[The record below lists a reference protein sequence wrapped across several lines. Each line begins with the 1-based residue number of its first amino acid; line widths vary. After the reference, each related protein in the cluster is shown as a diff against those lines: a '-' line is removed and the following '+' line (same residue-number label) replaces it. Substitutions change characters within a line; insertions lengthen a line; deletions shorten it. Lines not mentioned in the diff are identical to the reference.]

1 MTISHAFT
9 DIHHF
14 LREISE
20 KFPLRYV
27 SDSMVYESYKKEFK
41 GVKTKKTCQCWS
53 VNNYLLFSVIE
64 AFLGCWYWY
73 KGNLMFCLFAGCP
86 C

>member
-41 GVKTKKTCQCWS
+41 GVKTKKNMS
-53 VNNYLLFSVIE
+53 VLE
-64 AFLGCWYWY
+64 CE
-73 KGNLMFCLFAGCP
+73 
-86 C
+86 